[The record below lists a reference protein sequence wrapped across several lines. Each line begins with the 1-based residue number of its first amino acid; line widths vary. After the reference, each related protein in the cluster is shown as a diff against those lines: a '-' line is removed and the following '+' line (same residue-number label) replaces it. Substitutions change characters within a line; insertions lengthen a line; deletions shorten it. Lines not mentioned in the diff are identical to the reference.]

1 MHRPRIRVSSP
12 EQCLPPPPFF
22 CPMDAI
28 IIVDLQK
35 AFPVPPDLVQKIEKR
50 SREFPQRVFTKFL
63 NEPDSL
69 FCRKLKRTSCL
80 PGTAERE
87 LLIEP
92 GDGDIVLD
100 KRGYGLTAEQ
110 IEQLRAAGI
119 NKTLVCGVDTDAC
132 VLGVVFTLFDA
143 GIDCEVESR
152 LCWSST
158 GLHDEALTIVREQF
172 GTG

>member
-1 MHRPRIRVSSP
+1 
-12 EQCLPPPPFF
+12 
-22 CPMDAI
+22 MDAI

-35 AFPVPPDLVQKIEKR
+35 AFPVPPELVRKIEER
-50 SREFPQRVFTKFL
+50 SRDFPLRVFTKFL

-69 FCRKLKRTSCL
+69 FCRKLERTSCL

-87 LLIEP
+87 LLIDPRE
-92 GDGDIVLD
+92 GDIVLD

-119 NKTLVCGVDTDAC
+119 NKALVCGVDTDAC

>member
-1 MHRPRIRVSSP
+1 
-12 EQCLPPPPFF
+12 
-22 CPMDAI
+22 MDAI

-35 AFPVPPDLVQKIEKR
+35 AFPVPHELVQKIEQR
-50 SREFPQRVFTKFL
+50 ARDFPLRVFTKFL

-69 FCRKLKRTSCL
+69 FCRKLKRSSCL

-92 GDGDIVLD
+92 QRGDIVLD
-100 KRGYGLTAEQ
+100 KTGYGFTAEQ
-110 IEQLRAAGI
+110 IEQLRTAGI
-119 NKTLVCGVDTDAC
+119 QKALICGVDTDAC

-143 GIDCEVESR
+143 GIDCEVDPK

>member
-1 MHRPRIRVSSP
+1 
-12 EQCLPPPPFF
+12 
-22 CPMDAI
+22 MDAI

-35 AFPVPPDLVQKIEKR
+35 AFPVPPDVVRRIAER
-50 SREFPQRVFTKFL
+50 SRELPRRVFTKFL

-69 FCRKLKRTSCL
+69 FCRKLRRSSCL

-92 GDGDIVLD
+92 SPGDIVLD
-100 KRGYGLTAEQ
+100 KTGYGLTADQ
-110 IEQLRAAGI
+110 IEQLRNAGI
-119 NKTLVCGVDTDAC
+119 RKALVCGVDTDAC

-143 GIDCEVESR
+143 GIDCEVDPA

-158 GLHDEALTIVREQF
+158 GLQHEALTIVREQF

>member
-1 MHRPRIRVSSP
+1 
-12 EQCLPPPPFF
+12 
-22 CPMDAI
+22 MDAI

-35 AFPVPPDLVQKIEKR
+35 AFPVPPDVVNNIEQR
-50 SREFPQRVFTKFL
+50 SREFPLRVFTKFL

-69 FCRKLKRTSCL
+69 FCRKLQRSSCL

-92 GDGDIVLD
+92 RQNDIVLD
-100 KRGYGLTAEQ
+100 KRGYGLTAGQ
-110 IEQLRAAGI
+110 IENLRSAGI
-119 NKTLVCGVDTDAC
+119 QKALVCGIDTDAC

-143 GIDCEVESR
+143 GIDCEVDPK

-158 GLHDEALTIVREQF
+158 GLQDEALTIVREQF

>member
-1 MHRPRIRVSSP
+1 
-12 EQCLPPPPFF
+12 
-22 CPMDAI
+22 MDAI

-35 AFPVPPDLVQKIEKR
+35 AFPVPPDLVRKIDER
-50 SREFPQRVFTKFL
+50 SRDFRLRVFTKFL

-69 FCRKLKRTSCL
+69 FCRKLQRDSCL

-92 GDGDIVLD
+92 GPGDLVLD
-100 KRGYGLTAEQ
+100 KRGYGLTADQ
-110 IEQLRAAGI
+110 IAQLRSAGI
-119 NKTLVCGVDTDAC
+119 KKALICGVDTDAC
-132 VLGVVFTLFDA
+132 VLGVVFSLFDA
-143 GIDCEVESR
+143 GVDCEVDPA

-158 GLHDEALTIVREQF
+158 GLHHEALTIVREQF

>member
-1 MHRPRIRVSSP
+1 
-12 EQCLPPPPFF
+12 
-22 CPMDAI
+22 MDAI

-35 AFPVPPDLVQKIEKR
+35 AFPVPPDIVRRIEER
-50 SREFPQRVFTKFL
+50 SRDFPLRVFTKFL

-69 FCRKLKRTSCL
+69 FYRKLRRRSCL

-87 LLIEP
+87 LLIDP
-92 GDGDIVLD
+92 GGGDIVID
-100 KRGYGLTAEQ
+100 KRGYGFTAEQ
-110 IEQLRAAGI
+110 VEQLRAAGI
-119 NKTLVCGVDTDAC
+119 GKALVCGVDTDAC

-143 GIDCEVESR
+143 GIDCEVESQ

>member
-1 MHRPRIRVSSP
+1 
-12 EQCLPPPPFF
+12 
-22 CPMDAI
+22 MDAV

-35 AFPVPPDLVQKIEKR
+35 AFPVPQKVVQRIEHCAR
-50 SREFPQRVFTKFL
+50 DFPLRVFTKFL

-69 FCRKLKRTSCL
+69 FCRKLKRSSCL

-92 GDGDIVLD
+92 SPGDLVLD
-100 KRGYGLTAEQ
+100 KTGYGLTAEQ
-110 IEQLRAAGI
+110 IERLRSAGI
-119 NKTLVCGVDTDAC
+119 QKALICGVDTDAC

-143 GIDCEVESR
+143 GIDCEVDPK

>member
-1 MHRPRIRVSSP
+1 
-12 EQCLPPPPFF
+12 
-22 CPMDAI
+22 MDAI

-35 AFPVPPDLVQKIEKR
+35 AFPVPQDVIRKIEQR
-50 SREFPQRVFTKFL
+50 SRDFPLRVFTKFL

-69 FCRKLKRTSCL
+69 FCRKLQRTSCL

-92 GDGDIVLD
+92 RPGDLVLD
-100 KRGYGLTAEQ
+100 KTGYGFTAEQ
-110 IEQLRAAGI
+110 IEQLRNAGVE
-119 NKTLVCGVDTDAC
+119 KALVCGVDTDAC

-143 GIDCEVESR
+143 GIDCEVDPG

-158 GLHDEALTIVREQF
+158 GLQHEALTIVREQF

>member
-1 MHRPRIRVSSP
+1 
-12 EQCLPPPPFF
+12 
-22 CPMDAI
+22 MDVI

-35 AFPVPPDLVQKIEKR
+35 AFPVPPEIIRKVEKR
-50 SREFPQRVFTKFL
+50 SQDFPLRVFTKFL

-69 FCRKLKRTSCL
+69 FHRKLQRKSCL

-87 LLIEP
+87 LLIEAAP
-92 GDGDIVLD
+92 GDIVLD
-100 KRGYGLTAEQ
+100 KRGYGFTAEQ
-110 IEQLRAAGI
+110 IELLRAAGI
-119 NKTLVCGVDTDAC
+119 QKALVCGVDTDAC

-143 GIDCEVESR
+143 GIDCEVDPK

-158 GLHDEALTIVREQF
+158 GLQDEALTIVREQF